1 MALNVPS
8 DVDVPASAAWLS
20 GDAMPRI
27 RSSFTLPLSR
37 EPSPFP
43 NLLFMIYQAVKTMSS
58 AEAGINK
65 HAVRV
70 FTASEILTDSDDYIL
85 KLPS

>member
-1 MALNVPS
+1 MSIALNVPS
-8 DVDVPASAAWLS
+8 AVEVPASAVWLS
-20 GDAMPRI
+20 GAISRI

-58 AEAGINK
+58 AEAGIKNM
-65 HAVRV
+65 
-70 FTASEILTDSDDYIL
+70 
-85 KLPS
+85 P